1 MHASLHIV
9 SYSASTMV
17 NTNQTLQSLIS
28 YTKMKFEIVWWITP
42 DSLLGFYLLEI
53 FFFFFFAEMALES
66 RSIHLS
72 DEWMNAFALIPLWYY
87 ENEVTQC
94 TKYGCRFIFNW
105 KIWGGACNIQYR
117 MICCA
122 GSVAFP
128 TVWPITVHMQYRK
141 YFVSPEILSK
151 SFQSAYSVQILREH
165 ISNTFDMLLTC
176 SGFKKLFLQSFS

>member
-1 MHASLHIV
+1 MPASLHIV

-17 NTNQTLQSLIS
+17 NTNQRLQSLIS
-28 YTKMKFEIVWWITP
+28 CTKMKFETMWYITP
-42 DSLLGFYLLEI
+42 DSWLGFYLLQN
-53 FFFFFFAEMALES
+53 FFFFLAEMALES
-66 RSIHLS
+66 RSIRLS

-105 KIWGGACNIQYR
+105 KIWVGPCNIQYR
-117 MICCA
+117 MICWA

-151 SFQSAYSVQILREH
+151 SFQSAYSVQIPREN

-176 SGFKKLFLQSFS
+176 SGFK

>member
-1 MHASLHIV
+1 MTWL
-9 SYSASTMV
+9 
-17 NTNQTLQSLIS
+17 L
-28 YTKMKFEIVWWITP
+28 FITEF
-42 DSLLGFYLLEI
+42 LFL
-53 FFFFFFAEMALES
+53 FFFFAEMALES
-66 RSIHLS
+66 RSIRLS

-105 KIWGGACNIQYR
+105 KIWVGPCNIQYR
-117 MICCA
+117 MICWA

-151 SFQSAYSVQILREH
+151 SFQSAYSVQILREN

-176 SGFKKLFLQSFS
+176 SGFK